1 MSRLGFF
8 SVFIFIFIVLGTAL
22 GQGTRLNRE
31 EPRLSIRSDPRFS
44 IRIYD
49 SHEVLAEGATRT
61 CLIVYPDNSFHFEKL
76 QRSFHDG
83 TSKAPTLFVTES
95 TLTTSETDQL
105 TAIIQ
110 DTAIAKLEGGLPR
123 RKALSKDS
131 HELSFQIPR
140 KNSAIQSINRFSSE
154 LQEVDPAVKPIVSLL
169 SSIDSRDL
177 PQVRD
182 ARADICK
189 PPTPARARSP
199 R

>member
-1 MSRLGFF
+1 MSRLGFL
-8 SVFIFIFIVLGTAL
+8 SVFIFIVLGTAL

-31 EPRLSIRSDPRFS
+31 EPRLSIRSDPKFS
-44 IRIYD
+44 IRILE
-49 SHEVLAEGATRT
+49 SHVVLADGATRT

-76 QRSFHDG
+76 QRSFHDA
-83 TSKAPTLFVTES
+83 SAKKPYVTES
-95 TLTTSETDQL
+95 TLTASEADQL
-105 TAIIQ
+105 SAIIQ
-110 DTAIAKLEGGLPR
+110 DSAIAKLEGGVPH

-140 KNSAIQSINRFSSE
+140 KNSAIQSIDRFSSE

-169 SSIDSRDL
+169 RSIDSRDL
-177 PQVRD
+177 PPQLRD

-189 PPTPARARSP
+189 PPTPARAPSP

>member
-1 MSRLGFF
+1 MSRLGCVSF
-8 SVFIFIFIVLGTAL
+8 FIFLFMGVAL
-22 GQGTRLNRE
+22 GQGALLNRQ
-31 EPRLSIRSDPRFS
+31 EPHLSIRSDPKFS

-61 CLIVYPDNSFHFEKL
+61 CLIVYTDNSFHFEKL

-83 TSKAPTLFVTES
+83 SSKAPTLFVTES
-95 TLTTSETDQL
+95 ALTTSEADQL
-105 TAIIQ
+105 AAIIQ
-110 DTAIAKLEGGLPR
+110 DSAIAKLEGGVPH

-140 KNSAIQSINRFSSE
+140 KNSVIQSIDRFSSE

-169 SSIDSRDL
+169 NSIESRDL
-177 PQVRD
+177 PRVRD

-189 PPTPARARSP
+189 PPQPSRAPSP